1 VGLNSLMVSTWWGHS
16 VLVCGLE
23 FADGEQHHLDGPN
36 EDASQAAIKY
46 HVEQKDLN
54 CKEHR
59 QKDKAV
65 M

>member
-1 VGLNSLMVSTWWGHS
+1 LAG
-16 VLVCGLE
+16 
-23 FADGEQHHLDGPN
+23 
-36 EDASQAAIKY
+36 IKY